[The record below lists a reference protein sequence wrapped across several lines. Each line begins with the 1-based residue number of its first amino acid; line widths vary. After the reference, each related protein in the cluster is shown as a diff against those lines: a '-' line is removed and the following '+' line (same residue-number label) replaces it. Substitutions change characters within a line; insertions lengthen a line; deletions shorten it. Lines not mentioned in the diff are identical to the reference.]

1 MSDEVTLHNE
11 IVAIITE
18 YDNKKMVGGGG
29 VPVFY
34 TKDEE
39 ETEDISMILA
49 RINLGMVHDL
59 DNGVKVIIR
68 H

>member
-1 MSDEVTLHNE
+1 MSDGVTLHNE

-29 VPVFY
+29 VPFFY
-34 TKDEE
+34 TKNEE
-39 ETEDISMILA
+39 ETEELSMILA